1 MPAADRAEHSPVCL
15 LHAGSVSWA
24 MPLPA
29 PACRG
34 GRCGSRRAVSNSPQR
49 FMHDLGQFHPA
60 RLAHGGPQLVAHRPS
75 AAWAVHSPTI
85 TTQNAACVDGQEQDP
100 VGQPYRRQIR
110 ASAGR
115 ADTNTYA
122 VVRPRRMAE
131 PDSARSRGTAGRA
144 RVTAAMEGCLI
155 FCPVIGLASLNGT
168 LPEAASARIGSVRAA
183 RPNLMSSGE
192 SRAWSRRSRRP
203 RRLGV
208 GWFSYLT
215 PAAAH
220 NQFGKSARS
229 TRHR

>member
-1 MPAADRAEHSPVCL
+1 M
-15 LHAGSVSWA
+15 
-24 MPLPA
+24 
-29 PACRG
+29 
-34 GRCGSRRAVSNSPQR
+34 SRFQLS
-49 FMHDLGQFHPA
+49 G
-60 RLAHGGPQLVAHRPS
+60 QLVNALQPTRPLTPPAQTSPGPLLPSRGRDWSWNEGWLAVWCPAS
-75 AAWAVHSPTI
+75 ASSRGSP
-85 TTQNAACVDGQEQDP
+85 C
-100 VGQPYRRQIR
+100 RRQIR